1 MPTVPRGRIRVAYQ
15 LWRAGGVQELRQ
27 CLCRSLR
34 RRAWDPCMGARQ
46 RAALRGIY
54 WVSIQTVT
62 VIYMT
67 ADAQS
72 KDNVW

>member
-1 MPTVPRGRIRVAYQ
+1 
-15 LWRAGGVQELRQ
+15 
-27 CLCRSLR
+27 
-34 RRAWDPCMGARQ
+34 MGARQ